1 MARWVQIFR
10 PAPDILCM
18 NRSTRKA
25 LKTALSISIAVLVT
39 GLVFF
44 LVAKYA
50 PEDPFVDS
58 GFVRDVGKQNRY

>member
-10 PAPDILCM
+10 PASDMLRM

-58 GFVRDVGKQNRY
+58 GFVQDVGKQNQY